1 MPTIRIDHEV
11 FKELQKRAEP
21 LVDTPNAVIRRLLAL
36 AENAIASGEHGRT
49 QPSVRQ
55 IRRLPMRE
63 YELPLLESLEER
75 GGSAPAKEV
84 ITAVGKRL
92 ASRITP
98 LDRTTTDSGAVRWEN
113 RVQWL
118 RLRLVERGLLKKD
131 SPWGIWEL
139 SKAGRE
145 YLHES
150 KAS

>member
-84 ITAVGKRL
+84 ITAGWGRG
-92 ASRITP
+92 ASKSTP
-98 LDRTTTDSGAVRWEN
+98 LGRNTPHTR
-113 RVQWL
+113 
-118 RLRLVERGLLKKD
+118 
-131 SPWGIWEL
+131 
-139 SKAGRE
+139 AGRWGE
-145 YLHES
+145 RV
-150 KAS
+150 

>member
-84 ITAVGKRL
+84 ITA
-92 ASRITP
+92 
-98 LDRTTTDSGAVRWEN
+98 GAVRWEN